1 MKNNKSFSRNI
12 NYELIKS
19 LLILKFIKNLI
30 YRINFIPKGLSSHK
44 YGTFAHITRIYMQ
57 KNFLSIVFILFLSHS
72 FINCFSIKKDFPEKK
87 SFLLELSPSKGQARS
102 MPKEWNVKLRKVSVS
117 SKYLDKSFVYRRSES
132 KYESD
137 FYDEFLISPQQNLS
151 EELVKYLDASG
162 AFLSTSDMNSRIEA
176 THYIEADFTG
186 LYGDFREKGFP
197 KSYMEVQLRVFDDRT
212 AEYTP
217 IFRKNFSKSIPM
229 KDESPE
235 SLVDGWNQALAEIC
249 NDFIKD
255 SKNWKDIK

>member
-1 MKNNKSFSRNI
+1 MRDFRSILPKYHFKKEEKNSLGSCQKMIMNRM
-12 NYELIKS
+12 IKIFFYFVYFLLLS
-19 LLILKFIKNLI
+19 LF
-30 YRINFIPKGLSSHK
+30 
-44 YGTFAHITRIYMQ
+44 
-57 KNFLSIVFILFLSHS
+57 

-87 SFLLELSPSKGQARS
+87 SFLLELSPSKLQSRS

-117 SKYLDKSFVYRRSES
+117 SKFLDKSFVYRKSES

-151 EELVKYLDASG
+151 EELVRYLDASG

-176 THYIEADFTG
+176 THYIEADFPG
-186 LYGDFREKGFP
+186 LYGDFRESGYP

-212 AEYTP
+212 AEYIP
-217 IFRKNFSKSIPM
+217 IFRKNYSKSISM

-255 SKNWKDIK
+255 SKNWKDIKSKPTD